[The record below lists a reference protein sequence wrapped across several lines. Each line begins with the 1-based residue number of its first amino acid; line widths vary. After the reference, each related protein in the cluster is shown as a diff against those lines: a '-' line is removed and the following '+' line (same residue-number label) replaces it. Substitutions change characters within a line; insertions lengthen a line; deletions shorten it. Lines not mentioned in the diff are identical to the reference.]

1 MKTAK
6 RRRWPFV
13 LGGIVAA
20 LAAFLLLFDWNWFKP
35 LVERQ
40 ASAALGR
47 QVSIAD
53 FHVDLGRVP
62 RVVLGGVR
70 VANPPDWP
78 GGGDFATIERLA
90 VDVDAMAYIRDREIV
105 VPRIVAD
112 RPVVEAVQ
120 TPEGKAN
127 WTFDTRGGA
136 GDTSSSGPSPKIGAL
151 QINEGRGHV
160 VVPKLEADFTITAAT
175 REQGGESVITAEAQG
190 TYAGQPIT
198 GRFTGGALLNLRDA
212 DKPYP
217 VDLHLANGPTKLSL
231 VGTVQDPL
239 NFRGADL
246 TADLSGPN
254 MAHLLPLT
262 GIAVPPTPP
271 YQITG
276 KLDYEAG
283 RVRFTD
289 ARGKVGDSDVSGK
302 LEVDTN
308 PAKRPV
314 LTAELQSR
322 SVNLDDLGG
331 FIGSTPGRVNTPG
344 QTPEQRRAVARA
356 EASKQLIPDTPISLP
371 KLTAMDVHL
380 TYEAKSIKGRNQP
393 LDSLS
398 AKLDIEDGAVKVTP
412 LKATVG
418 KGTITG
424 QIELTPQANATM
436 RAKADIDFK
445 RLDLDKLLAAAGVAR
460 GAGVI
465 GGQAVIEG
473 TGKSLADILGH
484 GNGQLKLYMS
494 GGGNVSALLVDLSGL
509 QLGNALLSALGIPS
523 RARIQC
529 FIADFVLRNGVA
541 TARTLVLDTDEDR
554 VAGKGTIN
562 LRNERLDL
570 TLETD
575 SKNFTVGSLPAPIEI
590 GGTLK
595 NPTAA
600 PDAGALAARA
610 GAAVGLGVLLTPL
623 AALLPTIELGIG
635 EDGACVGLLRAA
647 RAPARVPA
655 GRSGQR

>member
-13 LGGIVAA
+13 LGGIVAV
-20 LAAFLLLFDWNWFKP
+20 LVAFVLLFDWNWFKP

-53 FHVDLGRVP
+53 VRVELGRVP

-78 GGGDFATIERLA
+78 GGGDFATVERLA
-90 VDVDAMAYIRDREIV
+90 VDVDAMAYIRNREIV

-112 RPVVEAVQ
+112 RPVVEAAQ

-127 WTFDTRGGA
+127 WTFDTGGGK
-136 GDTSSSGPSPKIGAL
+136 GDQASSGPSPKIGAL

-160 VVPKLEADFTITAAT
+160 VVPKLQADFAITAAT
-175 REQGGESVITAEAQG
+175 GEQGGEGVITAEAQG

-198 GRFTGGALLNLRDA
+198 GRFTGGALLSLRDA

-217 VDLHLANGPTKLSL
+217 VDLQLANGPTKLSL
-231 VGTVQDPL
+231 AGTVQDPL
-239 NFRGADL
+239 SFRGADVK
-246 TADLSGPN
+246 ADLSGPD
-254 MAHLLPLT
+254 MARLLPLT

-271 YQITG
+271 YQVTG
-276 KLDYEAG
+276 KLSYESG

-289 ARGKVGDSDVSGK
+289 AQGKIGNSDVSGD

-308 PAKRPV
+308 PAERPK
-314 LTAELQSR
+314 LTAELRSR
-322 SVNLDDLGG
+322 SIDLDDFSG
-331 FIGSTPGRVNTPG
+331 FIGGTPGKANTPG

-356 EASKQLIPDTPISLP
+356 EASRQLLPDTPISLP
-371 KLTAMDVHL
+371 KLTAMDVQL
-380 TYEAKSIKGRNQP
+380 DYKAERIKGRNQP
-393 LDSLS
+393 LDTMG
-398 AKLDIEDGAVKVTP
+398 AKLSIDDGAVKVAP
-412 LKATVG
+412 LTAGVG

-424 QIELTPQANATM
+424 QIELVPQKGDVV

-445 RLDLDKLLAAAGVAR
+445 RLDVDKLLAAAGVAR

-473 TGKSLADILGH
+473 TGKSFADILGR

-509 QLGNALLSALGIPS
+509 QFGNALLSALGIPS

-529 FIADFVLRNGVA
+529 FVADFVLRNGTA
-541 TARTLVLDTDEDR
+541 TARTLVLDTNEDR

-575 SKNFTVGSLPAPIEI
+575 SKHFSVGSLPAPIEI

-610 GAAVGLGVLLTPL
+610 GAAVGLGILLTPL

-635 EDGACVGLLRAA
+635 EDGACAGLLRSA
-647 RAPARVPA
+647 RTPARVPA
-655 GRSGQR
+655 GRPNQR

>member
-1 MKTAK
+1 MEKAK
-6 RRRWPFV
+6 RRRWPYV

-20 LAAFLLLFDWNWFKP
+20 LVVFVLLFDWNWFKP

-40 ASAALGR
+40 VSAALGR
-47 QVSIAD
+47 RVSIAGL
-53 FHVDLGRVP
+53 HVELGRVP
-62 RVVLGGVR
+62 RVVLQGVR

-78 GGGDFATIERLA
+78 GGGDFATVERLA
-90 VDVDAMAYIRDREIV
+90 VDVDAMAYIRNREVV
-105 VPRIVAD
+105 VPRIAVD
-112 RPVVEAVQ
+112 RPVVEAAQ
-120 TPEGKAN
+120 TPDGKAN
-127 WTFDTRGGA
+127 WTFNTGGA
-136 GDTSSSGPSPKIGAL
+136 DGTSSSGPSPKIGAV
-151 QINEGRGHV
+151 QINDGHAHV
-160 VVPKLEADFTITAAT
+160 AVPKLEADFNIAAAT
-175 REQGGESVITAEAQG
+175 REQGGEGVITAEAQG

-198 GRFTGGALLNLRDA
+198 ARFTGGALLGLRDA

-217 VDLHLANGPTKLSL
+217 VDLQLANGPTKLSL
-231 VGTVQDPL
+231 AGTMQDPL
-239 NFRGADL
+239 RLRGVDV
-246 TADLSGPN
+246 TADLSGPD
-254 MAHLLPLT
+254 MARLLPLT

-283 RVRFTD
+283 RVRFTE
-289 ARGKVGDSDVSGK
+289 AKGRVGNSDVSGT
-302 LEVDTN
+302 LQVDTN

-314 LTAELQSR
+314 LTADLRSR
-322 SVNLDDLGG
+322 SVDLDDLAG
-331 FIGSTPGRVNTPG
+331 FIGGAPGKPNTPG

-380 TYEAKSIKGRNQP
+380 TYKAERIKGRNQP
-393 LDSLS
+393 LDTLS
-398 AKLDIEDGAVKVTP
+398 AKLDIEDGAVKVAP
-412 LKATVG
+412 LNAGVG
-418 KGTITG
+418 KGGITG
-424 QIELTPQANATM
+424 QIELTPQDGGAM
-436 RAKADIDFK
+436 HAKADIDFK
-445 RLDLDKLLAAAGVAR
+445 RLDLDKLLAAMGVAR

-465 GGQAVIEG
+465 GGQAVFEG
-473 TGKSLADILGH
+473 AGKSMADILGR

-509 QLGNALLSALGIPS
+509 QFGNALLSVLGIPN

-529 FIADFVLRNGVA
+529 FIADFVLQNGVA

-554 VAGKGTIN
+554 VAGKGRIN
-562 LRNERLDL
+562 LRNERIDL

-575 SKNFTVGSLPAPIEI
+575 SKNFTVGSLPAPIDI

-610 GAAVGLGVLLTPL
+610 GAAVGLGILLTPL

-635 EDGACVGLLRAA
+635 EDGACAGLLRAA
-647 RAPARVPA
+647 KAPARVPA

>member
-1 MKTAK
+1 MEKAK
-6 RRRWPFV
+6 RRRWPFI

-20 LAAFLLLFDWNWFKP
+20 LVAFVLLFDWNWFKP

-47 QVSIAD
+47 QVSIAGL
-53 FHVDLGRVP
+53 HVELGRVP
-62 RVVLGGVR
+62 RVVLDGVR

-105 VPRIVAD
+105 IPRIAAD
-112 RPVVEAVQ
+112 RPMVEAAQ
-120 TPEGKAN
+120 TPDGKAN
-127 WTFDTRGGA
+127 WTFDTGGGA
-136 GDTSSSGPSPKIGAL
+136 GDKPSSGPSPKIGAV
-151 QINEGRGHV
+151 QINDGHAHV
-160 VVPKLEADFTITAAT
+160 VVPKLEADFNIAAAT
-175 REQGGESVITAEAQG
+175 REQGGEGVITAEAQG

-198 GRFTGGALLNLRDA
+198 ARFTGGALLSLREA

-217 VDLHLANGPTKLSL
+217 VDLQLANGPTKLSL

-239 NFRGADL
+239 SFRGADVK
-246 TADLSGPN
+246 ADLSGPD
-254 MAHLLPLT
+254 MARLLPLT

-289 ARGKVGDSDVSGK
+289 ARGKIGNSDVSGK

-314 LTAELQSR
+314 LTADLQSR
-322 SVNLDDLGG
+322 SIDMDDLAG
-331 FIGSTPGRVNTPG
+331 FIGGTPGKPNTPG
-344 QTPEQRRAVARA
+344 QTPEQRRAAARA
-356 EASKQLIPDTPISLP
+356 QASGQLLPDTPVSLP

-380 TYEAKSIKGRNQP
+380 TYKAADIKGRNQP

-398 AKLDIEDGAVKVTP
+398 AKLDIEDGAVKLMP
-412 LKATVG
+412 LAAEVG
-418 KGTITG
+418 KGTISG
-424 QIELTPQANATM
+424 QIELVPQAGDTL
-436 RAKADIDFK
+436 RAKANIDFK
-445 RLDLDKLLAAAGVAR
+445 RVDLDKLLAAVGVAR

-465 GGQAVIEG
+465 GGQAVVEG
-473 TGKSLADILGH
+473 AGKSLADILGR

-494 GGGNVSALLVDLSGL
+494 GGGNISALLVNLSGL
-509 QLGNALLSALGIPS
+509 QFGNALLSALGIPE
-523 RARIQC
+523 RTRIQC
-529 FIADFVLRNGVA
+529 FIADFVLQNGTA
-541 TARTLVLDTDEDR
+541 TARTLVLDTEEAR
-554 VAGKGTIN
+554 VAGKGRIN

-575 SKNFTVGSLPAPIEI
+575 SKHFSIGSLPAPINI

-600 PDAGALAARA
+600 PDAGELAARA

-635 EDGACVGLLRAA
+635 EDGACAGLLRAA

-655 GRSGQR
+655 GRSNQR